1 MSIGNRI
8 TQLRREHNVSQEYI
22 AQELGVSRQAV
33 SKWEQDL
40 SAPDTNNLI
49 ALSRLFEVSVEYLAV
64 GTVHPAKQLP
74 QPRHSTQRIIG
85 FLLLSFGLF
94 AMILAFIFSLFLL
107 IPAIVL
113 LVFGILCLAVR
124 RHLWI
129 ALCIAAVLVAA
140 LIALGISTL
149 FGYRSLVSHQ
159 TFTEE
164 LSSVYTVPSQELVAE

>member
-8 TQLRREHNVSQEYI
+8 TQLRKEHNVSQEYI

-49 ALSRLFEVSVEYLAV
+49 ALARLFEVSVEYLAV
-64 GTVHPAKQLP
+64 GTVCPQDPP
-74 QPRHSTQRIIG
+74 QPRHSTQRILG
-85 FLLLSFGLF
+85 FLLLSFGLL

-107 IPAIVL
+107 VPAVIL

-124 RHLWI
+124 RYLWV

-164 LSSVYTVPSQELVAE
+164 LSSVYTVPSQKLVAE